1 MHISE
6 LDLVIRVLVGW
17 GLTFALGFERAV
29 RGAPAGDRTFS
40 LVGAGTALIGALS
53 LSSPAVLGGAV
64 TGIGF
69 IGGGLC
75 FRQAAQDKE
84 ILHGVTT
91 AASIFCAAAIGAAA
105 GVGHL
110 WLAVIA
116 AGTVLLSLEIRHLPL
131 FRLLDARRWA
141 PYFHHDDHAHFTFRG
156 IERAIVHEVED
167 EAVTVKQLSLAAC
180 GHAECAEALSAGLD
194 AACDG
199 ASPVVRVDVT
209 GVGETAVSETA
220 ALKKAV
226 SEKALSEESLAAKV
240 LTEKAASEKA
250 LSENVEQTVEA
261 DIAADQI
268 AEAAASAARI
278 AAR

>member
-6 LDLVIRVLVGW
+6 LELVTRVLVGW
-17 GLTFALGFERAV
+17 GLTFVLGFERAV

-116 AGTVLLSLEIRHLPL
+116 TGAVLTSLEIRHLPV

-141 PYFHHDDHAHFTFRG
+141 PYFHHDDHAHFTLRG
-156 IERAIVHEVED
+156 IEKAILHEVEG
-167 EAVTVKQLSLAAC
+167 EAVDVKRMSLAVC
-180 GHAECAEALSAGLD
+180 GHPVPSQALSIANGGGQHRGVSSVMRVDAVCVECAEPA
-194 AACDG
+194 
-199 ASPVVRVDVT
+199 PQ
-209 GVGETAVSETA
+209 TATA
-220 ALKKAV
+220 AL
-226 SEKALSEESLAAKV
+226 SDE
-240 LTEKAASEKA
+240 
-250 LSENVEQTVEA
+250 VEQAIEA

-268 AEAAASAARI
+268 VEAAASAARGGG
-278 AAR
+278 R

>member
-6 LDLVIRVLVGW
+6 LELVTRVVVGW
-17 GLTFALGFERAV
+17 GLTFVLGFERAV

-75 FRQAAQDKE
+75 FRQAAQDRE

-91 AASIFCAAAIGAAA
+91 AASVFCAAAIGAAA
-105 GVGHL
+105 GVGHI
-110 WLAVIA
+110 WLAVIGT
-116 AGTVLLSLEIRHLPL
+116 GTVFLSLEIRHLPL

-141 PYFHHDDHAHFTFRG
+141 PYFHHDDHTHFTLRG
-156 IERAIVHEVED
+156 IEKAIVHEVEG
-167 EAVTVKQLSLAAC
+167 EAVAVKQMSLAAR
-180 GHAECAEALSAGLD
+180 GHVVASESLS
-194 AACDG
+194 
-199 ASPVVRVDVT
+199 
-209 GVGETAVSETA
+209 TA
-220 ALKKAV
+220 ASA
-226 SEKALSEESLAAKV
+226 AGATLAP
-240 LTEKAASEKA
+240 AAF
-250 LSENVEQTVEA
+250 VEAPQPEHSPTAPATAAISDEVEDAIEA
-261 DIAADQI
+261 DIAAEQI
-268 AEAAASAARI
+268 VEAAASAART

>member
-1 MHISE
+1 MHVSE
-6 LDLVIRVLVGW
+6 LDLVTRVLVGW
-17 GLTFALGFERAV
+17 VLTFVLGFERAV

-116 AGTVLLSLEIRHLPL
+116 AGAVLMSLEIRHLPVL
-131 FRLLDARRWA
+131 RLLDARRWSQ
-141 PYFHHDDHAHFTFRG
+141 YFHHDDHAHFTLRG
-156 IERAIVHEVED
+156 IEMAIVHEVEG
-167 EAVTVKQLSLAAC
+167 EAVAVKRMSLAAC
-180 GHAECAEALSAGLD
+180 GHVDASQGLSTLVEACED
-194 AACDG
+194 C
-199 ASPVVRVDVT
+199 
-209 GVGETAVSETA
+209 
-220 ALKKAV
+220 
-226 SEKALSEESLAAKV
+226 
-240 LTEKAASEKA
+240 AASAASVEVQTA
-250 LSENVEQTVEA
+250 GSTVTQPVTSAASTPAISDNVEQTIEA
-261 DIAADQI
+261 DIAAEQI
-268 AEAAASAARI
+268 VEAAASAARG
-278 AAR
+278 AVR

>member
-1 MHISE
+1 MHITE
-6 LDLVIRVLVGW
+6 LELVTRVLVGW
-17 GLTFALGFERAV
+17 GLTFVLGFERAV

-40 LVGAGTALIGALS
+40 LIGAGTALIGALS

-110 WLAVIA
+110 GLAAIA
-116 AGTVLLSLEIRHLPL
+116 AGAVLLSLEIRHLPL

-141 PYFHHDDHAHFTFRG
+141 PYFHHDDHAHFTLRA
-156 IERAIVHEVED
+156 IEKAIVHEVEG
-167 EAVTVKQLSLAAC
+167 EAVEVKRMSLAAC
-180 GHAECAEALSAGLD
+180 GHVTPSQALSTGLAGEHRDGALSVVRIDAVCSECADTSPAPARAALSD
-194 AACDG
+194 
-199 ASPVVRVDVT
+199 
-209 GVGETAVSETA
+209 
-220 ALKKAV
+220 
-226 SEKALSEESLAAKV
+226 
-240 LTEKAASEKA
+240 
-250 LSENVEQTVEA
+250 NVEQALAT
-261 DIAADQI
+261 DIVADQI
-268 AEAAASAARI
+268 VEAAASAGRG